1 MLIAGTEEGSVV
13 VDLDW
18 RGIIRRTGP
27 KFIVQGPTAT
37 RGSREIV
44 TAGRVLGDSTVLAGI
59 DIETGVELWRM
70 TAARGNAPTVVD
82 GVELGAIMIT
92 ANPTKPE
99 IFLWRSRQ
107 DGVFGI
113 AGYDYSTRRVTRF
126 IGPVGTRFRAMTAVP
141 ASVEHP
147 NGCVVM
153 AVDADLDPGPAQNV
167 RAALHL
173 VCGTTYAER
182 DSVPIALPS
191 RQVEQ
196 MELSADGRTLLI
208 MTDIELLQLDPATL
222 RVTMKASRPMMAPF
236 FLSRVTG
243 GLIIPDVGSLV
254 VASTGLIYVL
264 DSTLELASIVD
275 LRVLPFGERPLG
287 IRGAEMSRDGR
298 WLYIIGGVARDGPL
312 YGPEKTH
319 ILVIERATGLV
330 ADNIVL
336 ETYGGTR
343 PILIP

>member
-1 MLIAGTEEGSVV
+1 MLIAGTEEGTVV

-18 RGIIRRTGP
+18 RGIVRRTGP
-27 KFIVQGPTAT
+27 RFVAQGATAL

-44 TAGRVLGDSTVLAGI
+44 TAGRVLGDSTVIAGV

-70 TAARGNAPTVVD
+70 TAARGTAPTIVD
-82 GVELGAIMIT
+82 GVELGSIMIT
-92 ANPTKPE
+92 ANPTRPE

-113 AGYDYSTRRVTRF
+113 AGYDYSTRRITRF
-126 IGPVGTRFRAMTAVP
+126 IGPVSPRFRAM
-141 ASVEHP
+141 ASIPPSAARP
-147 NGCVVM
+147 NGCLVM
-153 AVDADLDPGPAQNV
+153 ALDADLEPGPGLNV
-167 RAALHL
+167 RAALHV
-173 VCGTTYAER
+173 VCGTNYSDR
-182 DSVPIALPS
+182 DSIPIAPPS

-196 MELSADGRTLLI
+196 MELSADGKTLLV
-208 MTDIELLQLDPATL
+208 MTDIELLQLDPATMQ
-222 RVTMKASRPMMAPF
+222 VTMKGSRPIMAPF

-254 VASTGLIYVL
+254 VASTGIIYVL

-319 ILVIERATGLV
+319 ILVIDRRTGRV